1 VPTRDDRTGKNRV
14 SDLPSTV
21 CPKGKFAGGTTG
33 AHKMCYGPPWST
45 MVTHYKNTI
54 INRPLCKFTMVRA
67 GWLGSTDCGSH
78 GRGPRFDPLC
88 AHHVFV
94 EFNDLTVQFPC
105 GVPQKS
111 GGTVRHIGTT
121 RLPKMT
127 RPPRP
132 PNCRFRAQASRCCGQ
147 TAFRHELANG
157 QREGRPPLPC
167 ASRCSLMLKYQRGF
181 AMQPFTLPPM
191 NT

>member
-1 VPTRDDRTGKNRV
+1 MLRLARWHCRVADDRVGQCQIVDRLSHGPCPSVLCPRGNDRTGKNRV

-88 AHHVFV
+88 AHHFIRLF
-94 EFNDLTVQFPC
+94 EPSTGFPTQASHTV
-105 GVPQKS
+105 GD
-111 GGTVRHIGTT
+111 
-121 RLPKMT
+121 
-127 RPPRP
+127 
-132 PNCRFRAQASRCCGQ
+132 FRAGLLAFTFLRDIPCECGLATASNAAPEVH
-147 TAFRHELANG
+147 TAL
-157 QREGRPPLPC
+157 LL
-167 ASRCSLMLKYQRGF
+167 S
-181 AMQPFTLPPM
+181 
-191 NT
+191 